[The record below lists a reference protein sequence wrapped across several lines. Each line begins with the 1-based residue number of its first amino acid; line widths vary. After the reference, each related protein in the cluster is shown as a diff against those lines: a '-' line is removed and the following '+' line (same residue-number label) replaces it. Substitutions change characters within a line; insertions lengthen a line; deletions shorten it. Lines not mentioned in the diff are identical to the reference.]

1 MNTYLFCRI
10 KNSGDKMLVKKNKLW
25 FEGLELETLEVE
37 LKGTTLLLIEG
48 YGAFFMCGALDVD
61 IYKDREVVCG
71 REIGRASC
79 RERAV
84 GVKTIVELFN
94 APIQASTQFAKTK
107 GIVPGMKV
115 YEAFKKVRQEE

>member
-1 MNTYLFCRI
+1 MNTYLFFRI

-71 REIGRASC
+71 R
-79 RERAV
+79 AV